1 MADFKT
7 LFEQLPENLR
17 PAVVAALE
25 LFVEFERNYK
35 KSGKKGAP
43 AK

>member
-1 MADFKT
+1 MSDFKT

-35 KSGKKGAP
+35 SGNKGAP